1 MNFYIVM
8 QGRTFE
14 EEKAHEVIC
23 SSIYNKKGET
33 PHSWARMKEVK
44 RGDFIFHYVKGEIIA
59 VSTAQGHYLEQ
70 PIPYKTQEVGY
81 VIPTHY
87 LPLNHPLSIKQHIAS
102 VQPLLPIKYAAFQ
115 PNGDGNQGYLYPCNE
130 MLALHFLEMIID
142 TNLYLDDMEQL
153 ELAIGAVITKERE
166 NELAVTLN
174 DTIAKTNAKF
184 RKFEKQYEKAML
196 EKWQHQCALCET
208 NVPALLEATYSKP
221 WKDCTDEEKLNPM
234 NGLLLCK
241 NHAALYKNG
250 LIAFNGS
257 GKIHIAD
264 ELEAASYNV
273 LQIRQNSFVH
283 REEANKPFYKWHKKH
298 LLKKSSS
305 SVEEQEDSESTVESE
320 FVL

>member
-23 SSIYNKKGET
+23 SSILNKKGET
-33 PHSWARMKEVK
+33 PHSWARMKEVEP
-44 RGDFIFHYVKGEIIA
+44 GDFIFHYVKGEIVAI
-59 VSTAQGHYLEQ
+59 STAQDCYEEK
-70 PIPYKTQEVGY
+70 PIPYKRQEIGY

-87 LPLNHPLSIKQHIAS
+87 LPLKNPVAIKQHLTSI
-102 VQPLLPIKYAAFQ
+102 QPLLPIKYSAFQ
-115 PNGDGNQGYLYPCNE
+115 LNGDGNQGYLYPCNE
-130 MLALHFLEMIID
+130 MLALHFLELISD
-142 TNLYLDDMEQL
+142 LNLYLDEVEQL
-153 ELAIGAVITKERE
+153 ELAIGSVISKERE

-174 DTIAKTNAKF
+174 DTVAKTHAKF
-184 RKFEKQYEKAML
+184 RKFEKMYQKAMT
-196 EKWQHQCALCET
+196 EKWQHQCALCKT
-208 NVPALLEATYSKP
+208 NVPVLLEATYSKP

-264 ELEAASYNV
+264 ELDAASYER
-273 LQIRQNSFVH
+273 LQISPSSTVE
-283 REEANKPFYKWHKKH
+283 REEAHKPFYKWHKKH
-298 LLKKSSS
+298 ILKPVAAVDELL
-305 SVEEQEDSESTVESE
+305 EDDEITVSNE
-320 FVL
+320 FML